1 MDSGDVESSGAVDY
15 IPDVNP
21 DVNNGGPVNVEN
33 SVGKIAT
40 EDVHF
45 HASDISRPDN
55 KEFFNNPKAQKR
67 KEKEEKKR
75 IKAEVKQMLKE
86 SRPKRKA
93 AGASADV
100 VESEKKLKKE
110 QSRIESEHR
119 QAKIGAFLERRAKHW
134 YIYVISIVV
143 VALTVCGIIFVPKIV
158 GDIIRSQNE
167 KYVEENTT
175 PILSIFKEVIGKEL
189 SRDEIAE
196 IATKYGSDVE
206 VKYYIQSATIT
217 PSGSD
222 FEYIRML
229 PVEEDSKIYHLFSYS
244 KRGDWAEGDVLIYQS
259 QDGFSYVHG
268 SNKSTYDTAKEAV
281 DAYVLDMRDQK

>member
-1 MDSGDVESSGAVDY
+1 MDSGDVESSGAVDF
-15 IPDVNP
+15 NP
-21 DVNNGGPVNVEN
+21 DTDTSDN
-33 SVGKIAT
+33 SSRPANMSDSVDKIAT

-45 HASDISRPDN
+45 HASDISKPDN
-55 KEFFNNPKAQKR
+55 TEFFDNPKTQKR

-75 IKAEVKQMLKE
+75 MKLEAKRILKE
-86 SRPKRKA
+86 SKLKKKVG
-93 AGASADV
+93 GASASV
-100 VESEKKLKKE
+100 AESEEQLKRE
-110 QSRIESEHR
+110 QNRIESEHR

-134 YIYVISIVV
+134 YFYVISIVV

-158 GDIIRSQNE
+158 DGVIRSQNE

-217 PSGSD
+217 PGGSD

-268 SNKSTYDTAKEAV
+268 SNKSTYGTAKEAV